1 MDAQLR
7 ELEFMD
13 VHVGAEVHRVV
24 LDGIP
29 RLPGE
34 SVREQARYLERE
46 ADGLRRLLLEEPRG
60 ALPSFSVDLV
70 TRAGNPRA
78 HAGVIIMEYMGYP
91 MFSGSN
97 LMATATALVETGR
110 IALPGNMG
118 TVALESPGG
127 LARVR
132 VERGRNRVESTR
144 YESSSPAFV
153 ASRGHEVHLTSY
165 GRVRF
170 DVVWSGV
177 FYAVVD
183 ARVHGFSLLREE
195 EAALGRLGAA
205 LIESARTDVRPR
217 HPELGDTGALSF
229 VLFVHPPRCASDG
242 THERRLASYCHPGSL
257 CRCPSGTGTTAA
269 MAELYE
275 SGALRKG
282 DSLRATSWFD
292 TCFTATLEDIGVQ
305 AGRTALRVAVEAHPW
320 VIASGRLIVHRD
332 DPTNP
337 PGGVAPLFKATEKA

>member
-195 EAALGRLGAA
+195 EAALGRITRFFPVGLMASREGDEYLAEMHRSSSEVPA
-205 LIESARTDVRPR
+205 
-217 HPELGDTGALSF
+217 ELK
-229 VLFVHPPRCASDG
+229 
-242 THERRLASYCHPGSL
+242 ERRLRYSVKVRLLGGVRVDPGRGGGLRFVPTSRRLPHLGAKVGVPSEEVMEFLCGLSVQTDDAS
-257 CRCPSGTGTTAA
+257 A
-269 MAELYE
+269 
-275 SGALRKG
+275 
-282 DSLRATSWFD
+282 
-292 TCFTATLEDIGVQ
+292 IGVY
-305 AGRTALRVAVEAHPW
+305 ALGETVFDGGPDGRYR
-320 VIASGRLIVHRD
+320 R
-332 DPTNP
+332 
-337 PGGVAPLFKATEKA
+337 